1 MGSGRPFS
9 LTHNPTP
16 GNIHVA
22 AMRRHFEKLRS
33 RYKTK
38 PQANADAS
46 TTTEP
51 SKSENQPAT
60 ESSPAASSRNAPAE
74 PSSQKPASA
83 TSAEQIIAASA
94 SPKVHTANPPV
105 ASTAVSESGKQNP
118 TATKKN
124 ALQKAIEKHAAK
136 LSEHER
142 LSCMQAFH
150 AIPETELLQ
159 RIISC
164 DQDHGDGSTFR
175 QYADKLG
182 SVFGVLDKFL
192 KIVSPTISASPEA
205 TIAVGA
211 IRAVLDIGLNF
222 LGFFGKL
229 TSMICRLGDYL
240 APLAE
245 YSKIPQDQKA
255 LVESL
260 SAVYGDFL
268 VFCQRAHAV
277 FVDERGRTRKM
288 TAFRVFW
295 RVQWMPFEAEFGSI
309 EDDLRHHLQVLQHSS
324 SAVAISTALDVL
336 ANQKAQVEE
345 DLLNWLSDFPYELRH
360 EERYSKKHPG
370 TGGWL
375 LQHDKFQAWI
385 QSSTSAVLWCHG
397 GPGTGKSFLAANVLE
412 HVTSQKALDGDVG
425 ITFVYYDYQVAEEQ
439 NRNHVVRAMLKQ
451 LCRTCKMSPEH
462 LLEAKRKA
470 LPVGGVEDLKA
481 VAGMYREIFVVVD
494 ALDECKNDNRP
505 EIIGVF
511 REILQTLPL
520 VKVFVTSRPEPDI
533 SRFMEDAGT
542 PTLKVDASF
551 MGPDIEKF
559 VTDEV
564 RDLRL
569 GRNSVRLYI
578 KSDDLA
584 EEVVR
589 TLTEKADGM

>member
-1 MGSGRPFS
+1 
-9 LTHNPTP
+9 
-16 GNIHVA
+16 
-22 AMRRHFEKLRS
+22 MRRHFKKLRS
-33 RYKTK
+33 RYKSK
-38 PQANADAS
+38 PEANAGAS

-51 SKSENQPAT
+51 SKSENRLAT
-60 ESSPAASSRNAPAE
+60 ESSPAVFSRNAPAE
-74 PSSQKPASA
+74 PPSQKLTSA
-83 TSAEQIIAASA
+83 TSPEQIVVASTSPENHPA
-94 SPKVHTANPPV
+94 SPPV
-105 ASTAVSESGKQNP
+105 ASGPVSESEKPSP
-118 TATKKN
+118 TPTKNN
-124 ALQKAIEKHAAK
+124 ALQKAIEKHAVK

-142 LSCMQAFH
+142 LSCMKAFR
-150 AIPETELLQ
+150 AIPEIELLQ
-159 RIISC
+159 RITSC
-164 DQDHGDGSTFR
+164 DQDHDEGSKFR

-192 KIVSPTISASPEA
+192 KIVSPTVSASPEA

-211 IRAVLDIGLNF
+211 LRAVLDIGLNF

-229 TSMICRLGDYL
+229 TSMICRLGDCL

-255 LVESL
+255 LAESL

-268 VFCQRAHAV
+268 VFCQKAHAV
-277 FVDERGRTRKM
+277 FVDERGHTRKM

-324 SAVAISTALDVL
+324 SAIVASTALDVL
-336 ANQKAQVEE
+336 AAQEAQAKE
-345 DLLNWLSDFPYELRH
+345 DLLSWLSDYPYEERH
-360 EERYSKKHPG
+360 EERYSKRHPG

-375 LQHDKFQAWI
+375 LQHDKFQDWI
-385 QSSTSAVLWCHG
+385 QSTGSAVLWCHD

-412 HVTSQKALDGDVG
+412 HVTSQKALNEDVG
-425 ITFVYYDYQVAEEQ
+425 IAFVYYDYQAAGQQ

-451 LCRTCKMSPEH
+451 LCRTRQFTPEH

-470 LPVGGVEDLKA
+470 LPVGNVEDLKA
-481 VAGMYREIFVVVD
+481 IAGTYRELFVVVD
-494 ALDECKNDNRP
+494 ALDECPEDNRP

-511 REILQTLPL
+511 REILQSLPL

-533 SRFMEDAGT
+533 SRFMEDAGI

-551 MGPDIEKF
+551 MAPDIEKF